1 MLRSSWLKYVY
12 SSDVLGGDSKEWE
25 EYRDDFNTT
34 GTKTLFMIPF
44 PSDITAQDVE
54 RTGKLVQFYL
64 GSYDNITE
72 DNAPQLI
79 NMFSE
84 SGINMFFFI

>member
-1 MLRSSWLKYVY
+1 M
-12 SSDVLGGDSKEWE
+12 GGDSQDWE
-25 EYRDDFNTT
+25 EYREDFNTT

-54 RTGKLVQFYL
+54 RSGKLVQFYL

-72 DNAPQLI
+72 DNAAQLI
-79 NMFSE
+79 NMFSD
-84 SGINMFFFI
+84 SGINFFSSFKIQAI

>member
-1 MLRSSWLKYVY
+1 M
-12 SSDVLGGDSKEWE
+12 GGDSKEWE
-25 EYRDDFNTT
+25 DYRADFNTT

-54 RTGKLVQFYL
+54 RTGKLVEFYL

-72 DNAPQLI
+72 DNAAQLI

-84 SGINMFFFI
+84 SGINMFFYLNNYLD

>member
-1 MLRSSWLKYVY
+1 M
-12 SSDVLGGDSKEWE
+12 GGDSQEWE

-44 PSDITAQDVE
+44 ASDITAEDVE

-72 DNAPQLI
+72 DNAAQLI

-84 SGINMFFFI
+84 SGNNMFFFI

>member
-1 MLRSSWLKYVY
+1 M
-12 SSDVLGGDSKEWE
+12 GGDSQDWE
-25 EYRDDFNTT
+25 EYREDFNTT

-54 RTGKLVQFYL
+54 RSGELVQFYL

-72 DNAPQLI
+72 DNAAQLI
-79 NMFSE
+79 NLFSD
-84 SGINMFFFI
+84 SGINMFGYLKT

>member
-1 MLRSSWLKYVY
+1 M
-12 SSDVLGGDSKEWE
+12 GGDSKEWE

-44 PSDITAQDVE
+44 SSDITAQDVE
-54 RTGKLVQFYL
+54 RTGKLVQYYL
-64 GSYDNITE
+64 GSYDNIAE

-84 SGINMFFFI
+84 SGINMFFFLFNI